1 MFINCLKNKKGASEV
16 ELPNRQLAISNR
28 PSISKFEEQKVH
40 SFFRGKIL
48 GADLADMQLISKYG
62 KRFRF
67 LLYVIDIFSKYA
79 WVVPLKD
86 KKTNAVTNA
95 FQNVL
100 NKSRCKPN
108 KKVDKFTDFYN
119 I

>member
-1 MFINCLKNKKGASEV
+1 MSINCLKNKKGASEV
-16 ELPNRQLAISNR
+16 EQPNRQLAISNIQ
-28 PSISKFEEQKVH
+28 SISKFEKQKLH

-48 GADLADMQLISKYG
+48 GADLADMQLISKYS

-86 KKTNAVTNA
+86 KKANVVTNA
-95 FQNVL
+95 FQKVL
-100 NKSRCKPN
+100 NKSGCKPN
-108 KKVDKFTDFYN
+108 KKVDKCSEFYN